1 MKEYKVIQCQ
11 KVKAEDVM
19 NKRAEDGWEV
29 VAVTTTQDFTG
40 PALLITFV
48 REKQF

>member
-11 KVKAEDVM
+11 KVKAED
-19 NKRAEDGWEV
+19 GWEV
-29 VAVTTTQDFTG
+29 VAVTPTQDFTG

-48 REKQF
+48 REKQI